1 MKDKLKEYKINVK
14 SDQNS
19 ALSTFFPLNEE
30 EKKKKA
36 FIFYCILL
44 FFYCLSWMLW
54 KRSSFIM
61 SDMALAKNL
70 CAEVEFW
77 EA

>member
-30 EKKKKA
+30 KKKKA
-36 FIFYCILL
+36 FIFFIVSC
-44 FFYCLSWMLW
+44 C
-54 KRSSFIM
+54 SST
-61 SDMALAKNL
+61 
-70 CAEVEFW
+70 V
-77 EA
+77 